1 MNQCIA
7 IVGAGAVG
15 GYIGG
20 HLARAG
26 RRVILIDPW
35 PEHVESIRAR
45 GLEISGMTEAEG
57 FTVPLDILHL
67 TEVQELAKQDA
78 IDIAIVSVKSYD
90 TAWAT
95 ALIAPYLAPLGYLV
109 SAQNCINEAT
119 IAGVV
124 GWERTVGCMVGNNYA
139 VDLYEPGRVRRTSVR
154 DPEVVSLQVGE
165 VHGRI
170 TPRLEALF
178 EIMQDVDSAAMTSN
192 LWGVRWSKL
201 CVNAMRN
208 GVSAA
213 TGLGG
218 NERDAHEV
226 IRRVVIRLGGEAV
239 RIGMALGYEL
249 ESIVGIAPRL
259 LLAALEGDARALAR
273 VEQITVAG
281 STGARRSNLQRPS
294 IAQDMAK
301 GRRTEIDYM
310 NGFVVGRAKALGLEA
325 PTNQA
330 LVDLVKRVERRELPP
345 RPENLF
351 DI

>member
-1 MNQCIA
+1 VNQCIA

-218 NERDAHEV
+218 
-226 IRRVVIRLGGEAV
+226 EAV